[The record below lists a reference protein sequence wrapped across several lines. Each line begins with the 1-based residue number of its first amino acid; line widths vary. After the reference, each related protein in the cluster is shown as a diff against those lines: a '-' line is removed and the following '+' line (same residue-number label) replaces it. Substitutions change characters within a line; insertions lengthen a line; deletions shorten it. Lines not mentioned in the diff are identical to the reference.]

1 MEDPNRSLLERAAD
15 LLLRPTRD
23 AHPCLRL
30 LRGDGRGRHLPV
42 AARCAGR
49 RCDADRRGCARL
61 HESVVCRSA
70 RARHWVPLGTRDIR
84 LITAPYFL
92 ATKFEA
98 FHGRGHGDVRG
109 SHDLEDIVAVTSFN
123 ARNFCA
129 VPVSARGCPLTY

>member
-1 MEDPNRSLLERAAD
+1 MGEAVICRWRHGALVVDVMPTDAAVLGFTNRWYAAA
-15 LLLRPTRD
+15 L
-23 AHPCLRL
+23 AH
-30 LRGDGRGRHLPV
+30 
-42 AARCAGR
+42 AT
-49 RCDADRRGCARL
+49 
-61 HESVVCRSA
+61 
-70 RARHWVPLGTRDIR
+70 WVPLGTRDIR